1 MDKWRE
7 ILNKRELP
15 IIDENKKRQSIE
27 ILKKEIANIE
37 ITVKESYFEK
47 IKRYVPFMSKI
58 TFLIQFV
65 LLIVG
70 IFVIKSSTFEKTRLI
85 LSLVMPILAF
95 LQMMELQKSFKY
107 NMYEIEMSCK
117 MDLKELISIK
127 LIINTITNLIIMT
140 IFASLT
146 AVHFRNEIYL
156 LIIYFLVPFM
166 ITNVINIGVMKLSK
180 NKSNEIINITVTTL
194 MNIILLILNIKF
206 PCVYEMSSILV
217 WIGLLCITVFYFTKA
232 VYQFYEEEEDYIWN
246 LQ

>member
-47 IKRYVPFMSKI
+47 IRRYVPFMNKT

-65 LLIVG
+65 LLLIG
-70 IFVIKSSTFEKTRLI
+70 IFVIKSMAFEKTRLI

-95 LQMMELQKSFKY
+95 LQMMELEKSFKY

-117 MDLKELISIK
+117 IDLKELISIK
-127 LIINTITNLIIMT
+127 LLVNSIINLLIMT
-140 IFASLT
+140 IFAILT
-146 AVHFRNEIYL
+146 AAHFGNEIYL
-156 LIIYFLVPFM
+156 LIIYFFVVLR
-166 ITNVINIGVMKLSK
+166 
-180 NKSNEIINITVTTL
+180 
-194 MNIILLILNIKF
+194 
-206 PCVYEMSSILV
+206 
-217 WIGLLCITVFYFTKA
+217 
-232 VYQFYEEEEDYIWN
+232 
-246 LQ
+246 

>member
-27 ILKKEIANIE
+27 ILKKEIANTE

-70 IFVIKSSTFEKTRLI
+70 ILVIKSMAFEKTRLI

-95 LQMMELQKSFKY
+95 LQMIELQKSFKY

-127 LIINTITNLIIMT
+127 LIINTFINLCIMT
-140 IFASLT
+140 VFAVAT
-146 AVHFRNEIYL
+146 GTHFEQESYV
-156 LIIYFLVPFM
+156 LILYFLVPFM
-166 ITNVINIGVMKLSK
+166 ITNVANIVTMRLLK
-180 NKSNEIINITVTTL
+180 NKSNEIVNMTIMLLVNAIL
-194 MNIILLILNIKF
+194 FIINIKF
-206 PCVYEMSSILV
+206 PIVYETSSVLV
-217 WIGLLCITVFYFTKA
+217 WLGLLIIIVYYFIK
-232 VYQFYEEEEDYIWN
+232 VLYQFYEEEDNYIWN
-246 LQ
+246 LK

>member
-15 IIDENKKRQSIE
+15 RIDENKKRQSIE
-27 ILKKEIANIE
+27 ILKMEIANTE

-47 IKRYVPFMSKI
+47 IKRYIPFMSKI
-58 TFLIQFV
+58 TFIIQFV

-146 AVHFRNEIYL
+146 AVHFGNEIYL

-180 NKSNEIINITVTTL
+180 NKSNEIINITVTAL
-194 MNIILLILNIKF
+194 MNIILLMLNIKF
-206 PCVYEMSSILV
+206 PCVYETSSVLV
-217 WIGLLCITVFYFTKA
+217 WLGLLIITVFYFIKA
-232 VYQFYEEEEDYIWN
+232 VYQFYEEEDDYIWN